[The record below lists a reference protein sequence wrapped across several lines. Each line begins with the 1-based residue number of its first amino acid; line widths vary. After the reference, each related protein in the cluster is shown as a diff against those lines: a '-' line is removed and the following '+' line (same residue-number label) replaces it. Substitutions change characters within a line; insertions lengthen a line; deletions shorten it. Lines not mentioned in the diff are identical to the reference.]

1 MKKRNKY
8 AGLRWTARIIG
19 TLLVLF
25 TIFIGT
31 GEMMEGYHKHGKMFL
46 ETFSTLT
53 IIEFI
58 LWFMGLAGLIW
69 AWWKEG
75 TGGFFSLICM
85 VIFIIL
91 AMINPSS
98 DLESVFVLIIAL
110 IIFLLPSVL
119 FIIYWWLTQKSAQKA
134 L

>member
-1 MKKRNKY
+1 MKMKSKY
-8 AGLRWTARIIG
+8 EGLRWTARIIG

-31 GEMMEGYHKHGKMFL
+31 GEIMEGYHKSGKMFL

-69 AWWKEG
+69 AWWNEAN
-75 TGGFFSLICM
+75 GGFFSLVCM

-91 AMINPSS
+91 AMINPAS
-98 DLESVFVLIIAL
+98 EMEFAWVLS
-110 IIFLLPSVL
+110 IFLIPSVL
-119 FIIYWWLTQKSAQKA
+119 FIIYWWATRKSVKKA
-134 L
+134 VSQMP